1 MIFEILLLLYFI
13 GSLLGLW
20 LLFKKVGEKP
30 WKSLIPFYNLMV
42 WIKICGKD
50 RTQSQKIKWYIG
62 FLIPAWNI
70 FLFLLLVVE
79 VANVHHRYGYV
90 EQTLAVIFP
99 WIYMPYI
106 SLSKH
111 PYYDPHTEDPH
122 QVSSARD
129 WLDAITFALVAAM
142 IIRSMLFEFFNIHF
156 NIIHINSPPII

>member
-50 RTQSQKIKWYIG
+50 RTKSQKIKWYIG

-70 FLFLLLVVE
+70 FLFLLLVPPYRR
-79 VANVHHRYGYV
+79 APSS
-90 EQTLAVIFP
+90 VIGKRLVGRH
-99 WIYMPYI
+99 Y
-106 SLSKH
+106 LRTGGCH
-111 PYYDPHTEDPH
+111 DHTFH
-122 QVSSARD
+122 V
-129 WLDAITFALVAAM
+129 V
-142 IIRSMLFEFFNIHF
+142 
-156 NIIHINSPPII
+156 